1 MNMLVMKNFKRQCF
15 LNNAEFQLDNFTI
28 PFENLAFFLC
38 YIALCSLLNQACWK
52 KQTLKKQNIQTK
64 CKIKLHATFYFT
76 EINVISMHATTFRK
90 TVLSSPKLSPSQK
103 DFIIQ
108 QKCF

>member
-15 LNNAEFQLDNFTI
+15 LNNAEFQLDNITI
-28 PFENLAFFLC
+28 PFENLAFLLC
-38 YIALCSLLNQACWK
+38 YIALCSLLNQTCLK

-64 CKIKLHATFYFT
+64 WKIKLHATFYVT
-76 EINVISMHATTFRK
+76 EMNVISMHATIFSK